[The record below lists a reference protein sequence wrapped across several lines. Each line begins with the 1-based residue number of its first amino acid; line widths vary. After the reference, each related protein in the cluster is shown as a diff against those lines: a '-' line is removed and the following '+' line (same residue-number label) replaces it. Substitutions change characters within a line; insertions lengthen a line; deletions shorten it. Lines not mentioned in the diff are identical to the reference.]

1 VKAAVLRKFS
11 APYEIAEVPVPRPGP
26 GDCLVRV
33 RACGICGTD
42 MKISSGAFA
51 DTPLPMIPGHEIAGE
66 LVEDAGGMKKG
77 QRVALQVFHPCGRC
91 RWCQLG
97 EETLCPDPPR
107 VGFNRDG
114 GLAEYISVPSDT
126 AIPFADSLSFELA
139 GVGMDAVL
147 SPWRALMER
156 ARVRS
161 GESVVVIGAGGLGL
175 AGIQICR
182 AAGARVAAIDPVP
195 AHRAEALRS
204 GAELAV
210 EPEKADS
217 LLEWTGPG
225 GADVVYEASGSRA
238 GLDVAA
244 RLITPGG
251 RLICNGWAPGV
262 EYGLQSSQLV
272 LREITL
278 IGSRA
283 GTKRDIR
290 AVLRALERG
299 QVKPTFEAIPLEEIN
314 AAMTR
319 LKARDVVGRFVVVFP
334 GD

>member
-1 VKAAVLRKFS
+1 MKAAVLRQFA
-11 APYEIAEVPVPRPGP
+11 APYDLTDVPEPKPGP
-26 GDCLVRV
+26 GECLVRV

-42 MKISSGAFA
+42 LKISTGAFS
-51 DTPLPMIPGHEIAGE
+51 DTPLPMIPGHEVAGE
-66 LVEDAGGMKKG
+66 LVEDADGMKKG

-97 EETLCPDPPR
+97 EETLCPNPPR
-107 VGFNRDG
+107 IGFNRDG
-114 GLAEYISVPSDT
+114 GLAEYIVVPTET
-126 AIPFADSLSFELA
+126 ALPFADSLAFELA

-175 AGIQICR
+175 AGIQISR

-195 AHRAEALRS
+195 EHREEALHS
-204 GAELAV
+204 GAEVAV
-210 EPEKADS
+210 APEAAAK
-217 LLEWTGPG
+217 LLDWAPPG

-244 RLITPGG
+244 TLITPGG

-262 EYGLQSSQLV
+262 EYGMQSAQLV
-272 LREITL
+272 LKEITL

-283 GTKRDIR
+283 GTRRDIR
-290 AVLRALERG
+290 SVLRALERG
-299 QVKPTFEAIPLEEIN
+299 QVTPAYEAIPLEQIN
-314 AAMTR
+314 DAMAR
-319 LKARDVVGRFVVVFP
+319 LKARQVVGRFVVVFP
-334 GD
+334 GS